1 MEEEIIPNIPAENGA
16 PKPEALE
23 HTDPL
28 ELDVRSAEIQEI
40 IGRPPHW
47 LVRGGIAAFMVIL
60 LLVLLTA
67 WFVQYPETIKAP
79 LKLTA
84 VNAPKMLES
93 KVNGKL
99 VNLISENDTVVE
111 EGEILAWLESTAS
124 HEEVIEL
131 SAHVDSMYQWLI
143 TGHLNKF
150 HHVELSHF
158 SDLGGLQTQFQAFDQ
173 AWREF
178 KSFLPD
184 GFYHK
189 KRRILKEEME
199 YNQQLLEKLKEQKK
213 IQAKDLQLSRQE
225 YEMQKILADKELV
238 APRELAQQE
247 SELLNQRLPLQ
258 QTESSI
264 INNHIA
270 QAAKEQELMELDRQ
284 INEQKS
290 VFLQELNA
298 LKSAIDEW
306 KYEFLIMAPFRG
318 KVIYANILQENQTVQ
333 AGQEIFYVQ
342 PENTQFFGQL
352 QISQQSFGKIQ
363 EGQQVLVRF
372 SGYPDQEFGTV
383 TGQVNY
389 LSDIPV
395 RDSLFIGKIDF
406 PQGLTTN
413 YGQDLPPR
421 NAMMG
426 QAEIITQDMRL
437 LERFYNNIAKQLE

>member
-1 MEEEIIPNIPAENGA
+1 MEVTSSQSENGV
-16 PKPEALE
+16 PKPDAPENGDL
-23 HTDPL
+23 P
-28 ELDVRSAEIQEI
+28 ELNVRSAEVQEI

-47 LVRGGIAAFMVIL
+47 LVRGGIAAFMVLL
-60 LLVLLTA
+60 LLVLLSA
-67 WFVQYPETIKAP
+67 WFVEYPETIKAP

-111 EGEILAWLESTAS
+111 EGEILAWLETTAS

-131 SAHVDSMYQWLI
+131 SAQVDSMYQWL
-143 TGHLNKF
+143 TTDKLNNFRNVK
-150 HHVELSHF
+150 LSRF
-158 SDLGGLQTQFQAFDQ
+158 SDLGGLQTQFQSFDQ
-173 AWREF
+173 AWRDF
-178 KSFLPD
+178 NSFLPD

-189 KRRILKEEME
+189 KRRILEEEME
-199 YNQQLLEKLKEQKK
+199 YNQELLDKLRQQKE
-213 IQAKDLQLSRQE
+213 IQTKDLKLSQQE
-225 YEMQKILADKELV
+225 YAMKERLAEKELV
-238 APRELAQQE
+238 APMELAQHE
-247 SELLNQRLPLQ
+247 SKLLNQRLPLQ
-258 QTESSI
+258 QTESAI
-264 INNHIA
+264 INNHIS

-284 INEQKS
+284 INQQKS

-306 KYEFLIMAPFRG
+306 KSNYLISAPLSG
-318 KVIYANILQENQTVQ
+318 KIIYASILQEKQTLQ
-333 AGQEIFYVQ
+333 TGQELFYIQ

-352 QISQQSFGKIQ
+352 RVSQRSFGKIK

-383 TGQVNY
+383 TGEINY

-395 RDSLFIGKIDF
+395 RDSVFIGKVNF

-413 YGQDLPPR
+413 YGQELPPR

-437 LERFYNNIAKQLE
+437 LERFYNNISKQLQ

>member
-1 MEEEIIPNIPAENGA
+1 MEVTNNLIDNGA
-16 PKPEALE
+16 PNRETPEGSDL
-23 HTDPL
+23 P
-28 ELDVRSAEIQEI
+28 ELNVRSAEVQEI

-47 LVRGGIAAFMVIL
+47 LVRGGIAAFMIIL
-60 LLVLLTA
+60 LLVLLSA
-67 WFVQYPETIKAP
+67 WFVEYPETIKVP

-111 EGEILAWLESTAS
+111 EGEILAWLETTAS

-131 SAHVDSMYQWLI
+131 SARVDSMYHWLI
-143 TGHLNKF
+143 NDHLNKF
-150 HHVELSHF
+150 RNVKLSRF

-189 KRRILKEEME
+189 KRRILEEEME
-199 YNQQLLEKLKEQKK
+199 YNQQLLDKLRQQKE
-213 IQAKDLQLSRQE
+213 IQTKDFKLSQQE
-225 YEMQKILADKELV
+225 YAMKKRLSEKELV
-238 APRELAQQE
+238 APMELAQHE
-247 SELLNQRLPLQ
+247 SKLLNQRLPLQ
-258 QTESSI
+258 QTESAI
-264 INNHIA
+264 INNHIT

-284 INEQKS
+284 ISEQKS

-306 KYEFLIMAPFRG
+306 KSNYLISAPLSG
-318 KVIYANILQENQTVQ
+318 KIIYASILQEKQTLQ
-333 AGQEIFYVQ
+333 TGQELFYIQ

-352 QISQQSFGKIQ
+352 RVSQRSFGKIK

-383 TGQVNY
+383 TGEINY

-395 RDSLFIGKIDF
+395 RDSVFIGKVNF

-413 YGQDLPPR
+413 YGQELPPR
-421 NAMMG
+421 DAMMG

-437 LERFYNNIAKQLE
+437 LERFYNNISKQLQ